1 MCGFIPFIFNL
12 KSFYQSKNSISTA
25 FMVSRPNSNAIPFV
39 KDRKKN
45 FFFIASA
52 KIRKLFKPLRI
63 CSYSL
68 VVEQMTVNHQVG
80 GSNPSKSAFK
90 VKKIVIGLAYF
101 SFREAVKL

>member
-1 MCGFIPFIFNL
+1 M
-12 KSFYQSKNSISTA
+12 
-25 FMVSRPNSNAIPFV
+25 
-39 KDRKKN
+39 
-45 FFFIASA
+45 
-52 KIRKLFKPLRI
+52 RI

>member
-1 MCGFIPFIFNL
+1 MLDVFMGVFD
-12 KSFYQSKNSISTA
+12 SSTIA
-25 FMVSRPNSNAIPFV
+25 ERGWVGD
-39 KDRKKN
+39 KD
-45 FFFIASA
+45 I
-52 KIRKLFKPLRI
+52 I

>member
-1 MCGFIPFIFNL
+1 
-12 KSFYQSKNSISTA
+12 
-25 FMVSRPNSNAIPFV
+25 MVSRPNSNAIPFV

-80 GSNPSKSAFK
+80 GSNPPKNAYLK
-90 VKKIVIGLAYF
+90 VKRL
-101 SFREAVKL
+101 LLD

>member
-1 MCGFIPFIFNL
+1 MSLWERSIPPPSP
-12 KSFYQSKNSISTA
+12 KGGWVGQGD
-25 FMVSRPNSNAIPFV
+25 
-39 KDRKKN
+39 KD
-45 FFFIASA
+45 I
-52 KIRKLFKPLRI
+52 I

>member
-1 MCGFIPFIFNL
+1 MLDVFMGVFD
-12 KSFYQSKNSISTA
+12 SSTIA
-25 FMVSRPNSNAIPFV
+25 ERGWVGQGD
-39 KDRKKN
+39 KD
-45 FFFIASA
+45 I
-52 KIRKLFKPLRI
+52 I

>member
-1 MCGFIPFIFNL
+1 MLDVFMGVFD
-12 KSFYQSKNSISTA
+12 SSTIA
-25 FMVSRPNSNAIPFV
+25 ESGWGRFGD
-39 KDRKKN
+39 KD
-45 FFFIASA
+45 I
-52 KIRKLFKPLRI
+52 I